1 MCFNIYKF
9 RSSPPRG
16 GEFQVISSRRR
27 SVEREKIA
35 FMNEHVLERLPYIL
49 YGERFL
55 SDAGILGGG
64 CDEHVFERLPYILY
78 GGGLSCLL
86 V

>member
-1 MCFNIYKF
+1 M
-9 RSSPPRG
+9 
-16 GEFQVISSRRR
+16 QVPKLAASRRR
-27 SVEREKIA
+27 IPSDIESVEREKIA

-55 SDAGILGGG
+55 SDVGILGGG

-78 GGGLSCLL
+78 GGGLSCFFVLS
-86 V
+86 